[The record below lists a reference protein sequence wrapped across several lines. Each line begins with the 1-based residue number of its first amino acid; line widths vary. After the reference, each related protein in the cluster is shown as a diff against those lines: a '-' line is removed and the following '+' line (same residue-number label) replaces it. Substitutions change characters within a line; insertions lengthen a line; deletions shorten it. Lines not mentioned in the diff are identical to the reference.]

1 MEINYDLII
10 KYLVKKEP
18 VKEKKPLFS
27 TQKGIL
33 DYSFNFPDKFKDLL
47 ADKFYR
53 FGITV
58 FDKENNNVSFWTSL
72 LTLLDKNFLIPYNND
87 EIILVRQF
95 KEQLLD
101 MYNKQELSPFLKE
114 YEKID
119 LRERFKINPDIV
131 VLQYIVDILDIN
143 FIIFDFDTQNISTVY
158 KKDIMNPWKQTI
170 LLAQSDVFWEPIM
183 LTKPKGDIQRLFD
196 YNNMCI
202 KKLLTT
208 DITYYNNIKN
218 NKNNNIKKDFM
229 YIDNIYDVVS
239 IEKQS
244 LFGTKKDID
253 DSDSSVKTDEDDEI
267 LSELKNMNK
276 TKLNKMKV
284 GEITDI
290 FKKLKLDNDKTIP
303 TKPIMID
310 MILAKIKN

>member
-1 MEINYDLII
+1 M
-10 KYLVKKEP
+10 
-18 VKEKKPLFS
+18 
-27 TQKGIL
+27 
-33 DYSFNFPDKFKDLL
+33 
-47 ADKFYR
+47 
-53 FGITV
+53 
-58 FDKENNNVSFWTSL
+58 
-72 LTLLDKNFLIPYNND
+72 TLLDKNFLIPYNND

-101 MYNKQELSPFLKE
+101 MYNKQELSSFLKQ

-119 LRERFKINPDIV
+119 LREQFKINPDTV

-170 LLAQSDVFWEPIM
+170 LLAQSGVFWEPIM

-208 DITYYNNIKN
+208 DITYYNNIK
-218 NKNNNIKKDFM
+218 KDFM
-229 YIDNIYDVVS
+229 YIDNIYDIVS
-239 IEKQS
+239 MEKQS

-253 DSDSSVKTDEDDEI
+253 DSDSSVKTDEEDEI
-267 LSELKNMNK
+267 LPELKNMNK